1 MRQLKPIITE
11 KAVMMIESQNT
22 LTFKT
27 EKDVSKTEMKKEIE
41 EIFKVKVDS
50 VRGLIRGNSKHFYI
64 KLKKEFPAIDVA
76 TKVGMI

>member
-22 LTFKT
+22 LAFKT
-27 EKDVSKTEMKKEIE
+27 EKDMSKTEMKKEIE
-41 EIFKVKVDS
+41 EIFKVKVAS
-50 VRGLIRGNSKHFYI
+50 VRTLIRGNSKHFYI